1 MTHEQLREALR
12 IPSAWYRPVV
22 QPGTPHGPAEYDVE
36 MIWGDDQPEGDGWK
50 PLYREAL
57 DLAEVDGTQNLHKK
71 QVDDPS
77 YLHIRVSAAER
88 EGVDKFCRRLQQR
101 CVDWGAYWRAS
112 DDHGVTL
119 TSEQAI
125 DLLRD
130 VLGVDIEIKSA
141 TPPAAEREEAGADEE
156 ETYKIGYR
164 DGYNEAVQGID
175 VLTGGDGEYRYC
187 TDHDPDRH
195 TPDAAAMKRRIEERF
210 DALQAAQPA
219 QQDEAR
225 WRNEMDALMVAMQRA
240 SEALFAATRDGQKIE
255 TAVQYE
261 QLAVALYT
269 PNAAIDKQ
277 RGAGGA

>member
-1 MTHEQLREALR
+1 MTHEQLREALHNLL
-12 IPSAWYRPVV
+12 SVM
-22 QPGTPHGPAEYDVE
+22 E
-36 MIWGDDQPEGDGWK
+36 MQEKRQSGEFHISGETFMGMWSDAK
-50 PLYREAL
+50 HNAREAL
-57 DLAEVDGTQNLHKK
+57 AALDREGAGEV
-71 QVDDPS
+71 
-77 YLHIRVSAAER
+77 ER
-88 EGVDKFCRRLQQR
+88 ETVEAFCRRLQQR

-269 PNAAIDKQ
+269 LNAAIDKQ

>member
-12 IPSAWYRPVV
+12 DLEYINLAMHEQATRPMHTPSAVSVFKWSERLRAV
-22 QPGTPHGPAEYDVE
+22 
-36 MIWGDDQPEGDGWK
+36 
-50 PLYREAL
+50 REAL
-57 DLAEVDGTQNLHKK
+57 
-71 QVDDPS
+71 
-77 YLHIRVSAAER
+77 AALDREGAGVVER
-88 EGVDKFCRRLQQR
+88 ETFEAFCLRLQQR

-141 TPPAAEREEAGADEE
+141 TPPAAEREGADADEE
-156 ETYKIGYR
+156 GTYKIGYR
-164 DGYNEAVQGID
+164 DGYEDAVQDID

-269 PNAAIDKQ
+269 LNAAIDKQ
-277 RGAGGA
+277 RAGGGS

>member
-1 MTHEQLREALR
+1 MNHDIREALHNLL
-12 IPSAWYRPVV
+12 SVM
-22 QPGTPHGPAEYDVE
+22 E
-36 MIWGDDQPEGDGWK
+36 MQEKRQSGEFHISGETFMGMWSDAKHNARQ
-50 PLYREAL
+50 AL
-57 DLAEVDGTQNLHKK
+57 
-71 QVDDPS
+71 
-77 YLHIRVSAAER
+77 AALER
-88 EGVDKFCRRLQQR
+88 EEYRCERCQQPMRFNVPRLGPNGGF
-101 CVDWGAYWRAS
+101 VHS
-112 DDHGVTL
+112 DTGSLDC
-119 TSEQAI
+119 
-125 DLLRD
+125 
-130 VLGVDIEIKSA
+130 A
-141 TPPAAEREEAGADEE
+141 TPPAAEREGADADEE
-156 ETYKIGYR
+156 GTYKIGYR
-164 DGYNEAVQGID
+164 DGYEDAVQDID

-269 PNAAIDKQ
+269 LNAAIDKQ
-277 RGAGGA
+277 RGAGEA